1 MFGKNRARVSVL
13 FDEDDVA
20 SSSRVDVVL
29 SPHKRSNTSEAKKIQ
44 FRQLIRDE
52 FRLDCYYL
60 FHFHF
65 WNTLIFRSVLKKALA
80 IYAPQITIK
89 IEDEFQILL
98 NSQDHIQSNLCASII
113 SQNRDETSAR
123 KKENK
128 PLVPPSPSWK
138 QTPSKL
144 TNKAHLHIYVSIYIY
159 INTRVSS

>member
-65 WNTLIFRSVLKKALA
+65 
-80 IYAPQITIK
+80 
-89 IEDEFQILL
+89 
-98 NSQDHIQSNLCASII
+98 
-113 SQNRDETSAR
+113 
-123 KKENK
+123 
-128 PLVPPSPSWK
+128 
-138 QTPSKL
+138 
-144 TNKAHLHIYVSIYIY
+144 
-159 INTRVSS
+159 